1 MHLKNRYVWLG
12 IFLILLIC
20 ISFLVCISNKKEKN
34 NEQENETKIDISAF
48 KIKDRVRLVKDN
60 KIYIGE
66 NLKEL
71 ENNFYDMK
79 ISTLNTGI
87 ELTLNK
93 LWRYEVNNE
102 YIEDEYLIEI
112 VDKVVELLE
121 IKNVKEDVSY
131 ELYKYIKQNFLK
143 IKNNENVQGLEL
155 EEFKIN
161 SKTIEGEC
169 VIYIERK

>member
-1 MHLKNRYVWLG
+1 MLLKNKYIWLV
-12 IFLILLIC
+12 ILIIVITC
-20 ISFLVCISNKKEKN
+20 ISFLVCISNK
-34 NEQENETKIDISAF
+34 NEQKNEVESGEIIDISAF
-48 KIKDRVRLVKDN
+48 EIKDRVRLVKNN
-60 KIYIGE
+60 KVYIGE

-71 ENNFYDMK
+71 ENNFYDIK

-112 VDKVVELLE
+112 VDKIVELLE
-121 IKNVKEDVSY
+121 INNVKEDVSY

-143 IKNNENVQGLEL
+143 VKNNELVGFLEL
-155 EEFKIN
+155 EEFKIH

>member
-1 MHLKNRYVWLG
+1 MLLNNKYMWLG
-12 IFLILLIC
+12 ILILTVIS
-20 ISFLVCISNKKEKN
+20 ISFLVCISNKSKHKDEI
-34 NEQENETKIDISAF
+34 QSDLIIDITTF
-48 KIKDRVRLVKDN
+48 KLKDRVRLIKNDKV
-60 KIYIGE
+60 YIGE
-66 NLKEL
+66 NLKQL
-71 ENNFYDMK
+71 ENNFYDIK

-93 LWRYEVNNE
+93 LWRYKVNNE

-112 VDKVVELLE
+112 VDKLVELMK

-143 IKNNENVQGLEL
+143 IKNGEVVSNLEL
-155 EEFKIN
+155 EEFKIH
-161 SKTIEGEC
+161 SKTVEGEC